1 MSAIETTD
9 IQDTVVERVATIHAL
24 PTPVPS
30 PKINRA
36 SVAAF
41 VQPPDI
47 WSDDRPGLRKLWLY
61 AAYGR
66 WTRGDGVARFLGT
79 AYAVFVALPV
89 HAVAYLAA
97 WIVERPGRLT
107 VAAVLTA
114 LAYLAF

>member
-1 MSAIETTD
+1 MSAMETTD
-9 IQDTVVERVATIHAL
+9 VQDAVVERDATIYTL
-24 PTPVPS
+24 PAPAPA

-36 SVAAF
+36 SATAF

-66 WTRGDGVARFLGT
+66 WTRGDGVARFLGS
-79 AYAVFVALPV
+79 AYAVFVALPF
-89 HAVAYLAA
+89 HAAVYLAA

-107 VAAVLTA
+107 VASVLTTLA
-114 LAYLAF
+114 LLAF

>member
-1 MSAIETTD
+1 MSAIETSD
-9 IQDTVVERVATIHAL
+9 VQDAVMERDATIYAL
-24 PTPVPS
+24 PTRAPS

-36 SVAAF
+36 SVVAF

-66 WTRGDGVARFLGT
+66 WTRGDGVARFLGS
-79 AYAVFVALPV
+79 AYAVLVALPF
-89 HAVAYLAA
+89 HAAVYLAA

-107 VAAVLTA
+107 VAAVLTT